1 MIRYLTLNEI
11 SQLYQELMNRFGG
24 IQGVRDQASLE
35 SCMVQPQQYVFGT
48 ECYPSLHEKAA
59 ALCYFLVKNHPFLD
73 GNKRIGYVAME
84 AFLLLNGHEMVVNVD
99 DAERVI
105 LSLASS
111 SMEQSEFF
119 EWVQLHIQPTPP
131 ISHASHPSPDL

>member
-1 MIRYLTLNEI
+1 MIRYLTLDEI
-11 SQLYQELMNRFGG
+11 NQLYLELMNRFGG

-35 SCMVQPQQYVFGT
+35 SCLVQPQQYVFGT
-48 ECYPSLHEKAA
+48 ECYPSLPEKAA

-84 AFLLLNGHEMVVNVD
+84 AFLMLNDHEIVADVD

-111 SMEQSEFF
+111 SMNQADFF
-119 EWVQLHIQPTPP
+119 EWVQLHIKPLTTVGEQ
-131 ISHASHPSPDL
+131 L

>member
-1 MIRYLTLNEI
+1 MIRYLALSEI

-24 IQGVRDQASLE
+24 IQGVRDQAALV

-48 ECYPSLHEKAA
+48 ECYPFSTREGGCPVPTSL
-59 ALCYFLVKNHPFLD
+59 LRTTPFLD

-111 SMEQSEFF
+111 SMEQPEFF

-131 ISHASHPSPDL
+131 ISRAFSPIP